1 MQRKDIHKP
10 VGGLNTDDDPSILPP
25 EDYTDALNMRITSS
39 SEQHGVGVA
48 ETLQSEIEVL
58 LDTAMGC
65 LYYYGSAIG
74 GQFVYEGYEE
84 VQIGTQV
91 WMKRNWD
98 VNFPGSKVYDNDEDN
113 REVYGGLY
121 NWYQI
126 NQDNFVPDGWHV
138 PTEAEINTLLTY
150 VGGVL
155 IAGGKLKEFGL
166 DHWLTPNTDGGDN
179 FGFKALPGGKYDS
192 VFNLLTEAGLFWL
205 ADEHAPLNPTS
216 IYIETALI
224 SEPFYLY
231 IEGTQ
236 DVIINWGDGSAEEV
250 VTLVGMGSVYVEH
263 SFVGASTIEIK
274 NTEGITSIISE
285 TEDNMTSCIIPPTC
299 ISIEHIEIGDCP
311 DMGSFETH
319 KEWANLNY
327 LYLFYC
333 GLSSLDTYAE
343 WVLLETLTV
352 NDNPLTNIEL
362 HPEWVNLYRL
372 SLGSTQLTSIT
383 LPVEYVNLNTL
394 ILSNTPIT
402 SLEIPKEYVS
412 LSWLSLNTSDLAS
425 LIVPAECVFI
435 GLILA
440 SATHLTTFEA
450 HSEWTFLSDLNLRYC
465 NISSATD
472 INNILIA
479 LDAIPGGGPL
489 NSITLN
495 DGTNAAPTGA
505 GIIAKNSLIGKG
517 ITVTTN

>member
-98 VNFPGSKVYDNDEDN
+98 VNFPGSKVYDNNEDN

-138 PTEAEINTLLTY
+138 PTEVEINTLLTY
-150 VGGVL
+150 VGGIL

-205 ADEHAPLNPTS
+205 ADEYVPPPPVPVVPLIDKDGNEYTTVV
-216 IYIETALI
+216 I
-224 SEPFYLY
+224 
-231 IEGTQ
+231 GTQ
-236 DVIINWGDGSAEEV
+236 EWIVENFRSETYADDSAIPNLTDDGDWIADVTGAYCYYDNDEATYKGDYGVLYNWYAVNNVSGLAYLERGGVQEAGWRVATLSDYNELIAFLGVPAGGQMKEIGTEHWTSPNEDATNIYGLTFVGAGYRWYTNGVFDKIKDNCYIITATEV
-250 VTLVGMGSVYVEH
+250 LGSVYY
-263 SFVGASTIEIK
+263 K
-274 NTEGITSIISE
+274 II
-285 TEDNMTSCIIPPTC
+285 
-299 ISIEHIEIGDCP
+299 
-311 DMGSFETH
+311 
-319 KEWANLNY
+319 
-327 LYLFYC
+327 
-333 GLSSLDTYAE
+333 TYADGGISQFSSS
-343 WVLLETLTV
+343 VKRLGCTV
-352 NDNPLTNIEL
+352 
-362 HPEWVNLYRL
+362 RL
-372 SLGSTQLTSIT
+372 
-383 LPVEYVNLNTL
+383 V
-394 ILSNTPIT
+394 
-402 SLEIPKEYVS
+402 
-412 LSWLSLNTSDLAS
+412 
-425 LIVPAECVFI
+425 
-435 GLILA
+435 
-440 SATHLTTFEA
+440 
-450 HSEWTFLSDLNLRYC
+450 R
-465 NISSATD
+465 D
-472 INNILIA
+472 I
-479 LDAIPGGGPL
+479 
-489 NSITLN
+489 
-495 DGTNAAPTGA
+495 
-505 GIIAKNSLIGKG
+505 
-517 ITVTTN
+517 